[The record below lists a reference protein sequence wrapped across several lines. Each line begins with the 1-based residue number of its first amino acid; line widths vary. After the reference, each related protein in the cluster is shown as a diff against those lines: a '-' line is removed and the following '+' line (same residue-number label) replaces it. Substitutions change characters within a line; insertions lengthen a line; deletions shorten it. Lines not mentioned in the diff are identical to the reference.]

1 VTSTPDQQAQSIQDQ
16 IQDGI
21 KAGIGPMIE
30 DLRRFTD
37 RRIAELSSEIHAT
50 VQLFD
55 FGETNLSGQ
64 LAKIQEQVAVMVAM
78 PAAATRNS
86 GLELEAVVQA
96 TEAAA
101 NQIMEAAEAIGD
113 WLRDGSRDVDSIES
127 VASKLNSI
135 FEACTFQ
142 DVTGQRI
149 RRAIQHLQ
157 HVETMLTE
165 VMPAQAAA
173 AVDTR
178 ERVVVNPDLVQDDV
192 DRVFALAARLSDQQ
206 LMQGGSAAASPDQS
220 QNDIDQMFAAAP
232 ASPNEAAPAL
242 AQNAIDDMFGPS
254 AGKPALPGEPAG
266 KPDMGQDDVDRM
278 FG

>member
-206 LMQGGSAAASPDQS
+206 LMQGGSAAAAPDQS

-242 AQNAIDDMFGPS
+242 A
-254 AGKPALPGEPAG
+254 
-266 KPDMGQDDVDRM
+266 
-278 FG
+278 